1 MLWLDVTN
9 SEMVIKNLA
18 KMLFKS
24 WLVSLAL
31 SMILVGLSESFGK
44 TSHPTAGGLLVE
56 RVLAETAGLW
66 LFVFLALFL
75 AFVVIKARKGMVAA
89 KGNRVDR
96 ARSEPAFETKRF
108 GPNYMTETMFS
119 MDPSDV
125 FLNPIN
131 IWHED

>member
-89 KGNRVDR
+89 KGNRVDQ
-96 ARSEPAFETKRF
+96 AQSELVFKIKGVRQKRYAHPCDF
-108 GPNYMTETMFS
+108 DNDIEYAY
-119 MDPSDV
+119 D
-125 FLNPIN
+125 IRN
-131 IWHED
+131 IWHK

>member
-44 TSHPTAGGLLVE
+44 TVHLTVGGLLR

-75 AFVVIKARKGMVAA
+75 AFAVIKARKGMVAA
-89 KGNRVDR
+89 KGSRVDQ
-96 ARSEPAFETKRF
+96 ARPKPVFETKGDRQ
-108 GPNYMTETMFS
+108 GYVIDLD
-119 MDPSDV
+119 DPFD
-125 FLNPIN
+125 FDRDIRNL
-131 IWHED
+131 WHKY

>member
-1 MLWLDVTN
+1 MF
-9 SEMVIKNLA
+9 IKNLA

-96 ARSEPAFETKRF
+96 VRSEPVFKTKRF
-108 GPNYMTETMFS
+108 GSNLNETMFS
-119 MDPSDV
+119 MDPYDG
-125 FLNPIN
+125 FHNPV
-131 IWHED
+131 WPDWYDD